1 MTTASDPGTDPITA
15 SLRQAIEHLELANR
29 AIYGDRREV
38 LDLYDIIG
46 ALTTLVGRVPQM
58 IEYFR
63 SIVSTADAD
72 LYDHDDGSSD
82 PAETLNLA
90 QSCLDTAL
98 TIAREGNQELVQ
110 AWSEIGHLRIHDT
123 GTDPA

>member
-1 MTTASDPGTDPITA
+1 MTTASDPGIDSITA
-15 SLRQAIEHLELANR
+15 SLRQAVEYLELANR

-38 LDLYDIIG
+38 LDLYDILG
-46 ALTTLVGRVPQM
+46 ALTTLVGRLPQM
-58 IEYFR
+58 IEHLR
-63 SIVSTADAD
+63 SIVSTAHAD
-72 LYDHDDGSSD
+72 LYDHDEGSSD

-98 TIAREGNQELVQ
+98 TIMREANQELVQ

-123 GTDPA
+123 GIDPA